1 MRPRLAVGGACCMP
15 SSPPCLE
22 TAAATSRR
30 AARPGPARPVR
41 QTTTTAPR
49 RGLLHVT
56 DLLRCCEPHRTDRTA
71 PLHSQGRQAGRRRAG
86 RRARRGAAP
95 AKWPWCQPARRPAH
109 ATQVAARAAAPQ
121 RRCGCLGWLG
131 LVFLGESQQF
141 SQRCPDCARSSVS
154 AGQASGRPGATRLP
168 SRWMATGQHSS
179 PQGLRRRMQQQ
190 TATAQARTRS
200 RRAGQRTSP
209 AAATSTHPAHQAG
222 RAAARPQSG
231 ARSQPTPRT
240 CSQGTRR
247 PDRL

>member
-1 MRPRLAVGGACCMP
+1 MSRTCC
-15 SSPPCLE
+15 
-22 TAAATSRR
+22 AAR
-30 AARPGPARPVR
+30 AASRSHRP
-41 QTTTTAPR
+41 APHHCAA
-49 RGLLHVT
+49 L
-56 DLLRCCEPHRTDRTA
+56 
-71 PLHSQGRQAGRRRAG
+71 SRQAGRRAG
-86 RRARRGAAP
+86 GAHAAAAHQP
-95 AKWPWCQPARRPAH
+95 SGRPWWCQPARRPAH
-109 ATQVAARAAAPQ
+109 ATPPRLLAARAAAPQ